1 MSKIKK
7 PKINK
12 TKEANIADDFK
23 LLSDRDHVRLRPG
36 MYIPNKDYCV
46 YELLDNGIDI
56 LINSKTSHL
65 YPKKEI
71 QAQIDKEGVV
81 TVTDSAGA
89 LPTEESDEVPGC
101 SVAELCMSRL
111 KAGTKFEEGVKS
123 SGLHGVG
130 ASCINFLS
138 DWFNVEI
145 YKDGKVHS
153 MGFEKGVIKEKLH
166 VADELQHKDFKMTLI
181 QAHPDPEIWKDKDDY
196 NIPAIN
202 NRIKQVCYLNPEL
215 TVKVDIDYNDHKIN
229 ETYNYPEGVK
239 SYVEELTANKNI
251 IHDPWFLESKNIK
264 MGTKIYKEPIYD
276 KEDPNLI
283 IGYDEVEKDVF
294 MDLSVAFVYTDS
306 YSDTIYAF
314 TNNVIN
320 TDGKSSN
327 ITGFK
332 RGIAAAIKECF
343 ESEYPKSKTQLTAE
357 DTREGIVAVV
367 SVKVPDPNYIGQ
379 GKDYLNMPT
388 VASIIYGEIKE
399 FMEDQFDKLPND
411 KDNILN
417 KVIESNK
424 IREAAHK
431 AKEAARK
438 NKTVSYGKVDGLTK
452 CISKKPHEKY
462 IWLVEGDS
470 AGGSAK
476 KARDEKVDAILP
488 IFGKILNVYDKPIDK
503 VLSSEKIMMIA
514 KALECGIGED
524 FTLDDLAYH
533 HVVVLT
539 DGDADGEHIRCL
551 YITLFYKY
559 MRPLIEE
566 GHLYIAQPPLFG
578 VKVNPRT
585 KKERI
590 IYAWNQAEVN
600 EICASLTEKY
610 EIQRFKGLGEM
621 NFEELRESTMNKD
634 TRRLI
639 KVTIDD
645 AAAAEEMLSV
655 CMCDKNIAA
664 RKQFILSNK
673 PGGDVVE

>member
-1 MSKIKK
+1 MNKIKK
-7 PKINK
+7 PTVPTVKNS
-12 TKEANIADDFK
+12 NFRLMD
-23 LLSDRDHVRLRPG
+23 DRDHVRLRSG
-36 MYIPNKDYCV
+36 MYIPNKDYCI
-46 YELLDNGIDI
+46 YELVDNGVDI
-56 LINSKTSHL
+56 LINDKKSHL
-65 YPKKEI
+65 YTKKEI
-71 QAQIDKEGVV
+71 TVNIDKQGWI

-89 LPTEESDEVPGC
+89 LPIEESEEMPGYT
-101 SVAELCMSRL
+101 VAELCMSRL

-123 SGLHGVG
+123 AGLNGVG

-138 DWFNVEI
+138 KWFRVEI
-145 YKDGKVHS
+145 YTGGKVYD
-153 MGFEKGVIKEKLH
+153 MEFEQGLVTQKLRE
-166 VADELQHKDFKMTLI
+166 ADETTHEDFTMTLI
-181 QAHPDPEIWKDKDDY
+181 QCEPDPEIWADKDDF

-202 NRIKQVCYLNPEL
+202 NRMKQICYLNPGL
-215 TVKVDIDYNDHKIN
+215 TIKVDIDYKDANIH
-229 ETYNYPEGVK
+229 EVYNYPEGVK
-239 SYVEELTANKNI
+239 SYVEELTKEKDV
-251 IHDPWFLESKNIK
+251 IHDPWFLNKTVEMNK
-264 MGTKIYKEPIYD
+264 D
-276 KEDPNLI
+276 KVCE
-283 IGYDEVEKDVF
+283 
-294 MDLSVAFVYTDS
+294 LSVAFVYTNS

-332 RGIAAAIKECF
+332 RGIAAAVKDCF
-343 ESEYPKSKTQLTAE
+343 ENEYPKSKTQLTAE

-379 GKDYLNMPT
+379 GKDYLNMPA
-388 VASIIYGEIKE
+388 VASILYGEIKE

-452 CISKKPHEKY
+452 CNSKKPHERY

-476 KARDEKVDAILP
+476 QARDENVDAILP
-488 IFGKILNVYDKPIDK
+488 VFGKIPNVYDRDINK
-503 VLSSEKIMMIA
+503 VLSSEKIMMIV

-524 FTLDDLAYH
+524 FDVSNLAYN
-533 HVVVLT
+533 HVVILT
-539 DGDADGEHIRCL
+539 DGDSDGEHIRCL

-566 GHLYIAQPPLFG
+566 GHLYIAQPPLYTIRI
-578 VKVNPRT
+578 NPRA
-585 KKERI
+585 KKEKTV
-590 IYAWNQAEVN
+590 YAWSKEELD
-600 EICASLTEKY
+600 EICASITEKY
-610 EIQRFKGLGEM
+610 EVQRNKGLGEM
-621 NFEELRESTMNKD
+621 SFEELRDSTMHKD

-639 KVTIDD
+639 KVTINDVQS
-645 AAAAEEMLSV
+645 AEDMLST
-655 CMCDKNIAA
+655 CMYDKNVAA
-664 RKQFILSNK
+664 RKKFILTNR
-673 PGGDVVE
+673 PGGELVE

>member
-12 TKEANIADDFK
+12 AKEANVADDFK
-23 LLSDRDHVRLRPG
+23 LLSDREHVRLRPG
-36 MYIPNKDYCV
+36 MYIPNKDYCI

-71 QAQIDKEGVV
+71 QVQIDKEGVV

-145 YKDGKVHS
+145 YKDGKVYS

-166 VADELQHKDFKMTLI
+166 VADELQHEDFRMTLI
-181 QAHPDPEIWKDKDDY
+181 QACPDPDIWTDKDDY

-202 NRIKQVCYLNPEL
+202 DRIKQVCYLNPEL
-215 TVKVDIDYNDHKIN
+215 TIKVDIDYNGYKIN

-239 SYVEELTANKNI
+239 SYVEELTKNKET
-251 IHDPWFLESKNIK
+251 IHDPWFLAKSIEMDNNK
-264 MGTKIYKEPIYD
+264 TC
-276 KEDPNLI
+276 
-283 IGYDEVEKDVF
+283 EV
-294 MDLSVAFVYTDS
+294 SIAFTWTQS
-306 YSDTIYAF
+306 YSDNVIAF

-320 TDGKSSN
+320 TNNKSSN
-327 ITGFK
+327 LTGFK

-379 GKDYLNMPT
+379 GKDYLNMPII
-388 VASIIYGEIKE
+388 ASILYSEVKE
-399 FMEDQFDKLPND
+399 FCEDQFDKLPND

-438 NKTVSYGKVDGLTK
+438 SKGFSNKKVEKLVR
-452 CISKKPHEKY
+452 CASKDPE
-462 IWLVEGDS
+462 ICEVFLVEGDS
-470 AGGSAK
+470 AASTAVTACDK
-476 KARDEKVDAILP
+476 NTQAILP
-488 IFGKILNVYDKPIDK
+488 VFGKIPNVEEMTLDK
-503 VLSSEKIMMIA
+503 VLSSDKLKDILYS
-514 KALECGIGED
+514 LECGIGDD
-524 FTLDDLAYH
+524 FNIDNLRYH
-533 HVVVLT
+533 KIIIMS
-539 DGDADGEHIRCL
+539 DADVDGYHIATL
-551 YITLFYKY
+551 YITLFYRY
-559 MRPLIEE
+559 FRPIIEE
-566 GHLYIAQPPLFG
+566 GYLYLSCPPLYKII
-578 VKVNPRT
+578 VDKNTTLYAIDDTELESIKRQYSN
-585 KKERI
+585 KKLNI
-590 IYAWNQAEVN
+590 TY
-600 EICASLTEKY
+600 L
-610 EIQRFKGLGEM
+610 KGLGELSA
-621 NFEELRESTMNKD
+621 EGLWESTMSPEHR
-634 TRRLI
+634 TLI
-639 KVTIDD
+639 RVTIEN
-645 AAAAEEMLSV
+645 AEEADKIVTM
-655 CMCDKNIAA
+655 CMNSKAMNAEK
-664 RKQFILSNK
+664 KQYIMSEE
-673 PGGDVVE
+673 DVKLL

>member
-12 TKEANIADDFK
+12 AKEANVADDFK

-36 MYIPNKDYCV
+36 MYIPNKDYCI

-71 QAQIDKEGVV
+71 QVQIDKEGVV

-145 YKDGKVHS
+145 YKDGKVYS

-166 VADELQHKDFKMTLI
+166 VADELQHEDFRMTLI
-181 QAHPDPEIWKDKDDY
+181 QACPDPDIWTDKDDY

-202 NRIKQVCYLNPEL
+202 DRIKQVCYLNPEL
-215 TVKVDIDYNDHKIN
+215 TIKVDIDYNGYKIN

-239 SYVEELTANKNI
+239 SYVEELTKNKET
-251 IHDPWFLESKNIK
+251 IHDPWFLAKSIEMDNNK
-264 MGTKIYKEPIYD
+264 TC
-276 KEDPNLI
+276 
-283 IGYDEVEKDVF
+283 EV
-294 MDLSVAFVYTDS
+294 SIAFTWTQS
-306 YSDTIYAF
+306 YSDNVIAF

-320 TDGKSSN
+320 TNNKSSN
-327 ITGFK
+327 LTGFK
-332 RGIAAAIKECF
+332 RGIATAIKECF

-379 GKDYLNMPT
+379 GKDYLNMPII
-388 VASIIYGEIKE
+388 ASILYSEVKE
-399 FMEDQFDKLPND
+399 FCEDQFDKLPND

-476 KARDEKVDAILP
+476 KARDEKIDAILP
-488 IFGKILNVYDKPIDK
+488 IFGKILNVYDKTIDK

-524 FTLDDLAYH
+524 FSLDDLAYH

-655 CMCDKNIAA
+655 CMCDKNVAA

-673 PGGDVVE
+673 PGGDMVE

>member
-12 TKEANIADDFK
+12 AKEANVADDFK
-23 LLSDRDHVRLRPG
+23 LLSDREHVRLRPG
-36 MYIPNKDYCV
+36 MYIPNKDYCI

-71 QAQIDKEGVV
+71 QVQIDKEGVV

-145 YKDGKVHS
+145 YKDGKVYS

-166 VADELQHKDFKMTLI
+166 VADETQHKDFRMTLI
-181 QAHPDPEIWKDKDDY
+181 QACPDPDIWTDKDDY

-202 NRIKQVCYLNPEL
+202 DRIKQVCYLNPEL
-215 TVKVDIDYNDHKIN
+215 TIKVDIDYNGYKIN

-239 SYVEELTANKNI
+239 SYVEELTKNKET
-251 IHDPWFLESKNIK
+251 IHDPWFLAKSIEMDNNK
-264 MGTKIYKEPIYD
+264 TC
-276 KEDPNLI
+276 
-283 IGYDEVEKDVF
+283 EV
-294 MDLSVAFVYTDS
+294 SIAFTWTQS
-306 YSDTIYAF
+306 YSDNVIAF

-320 TDGKSSN
+320 TNNKSSN
-327 ITGFK
+327 LTGFK

-379 GKDYLNMPT
+379 GKDYLNMPII
-388 VASIIYGEIKE
+388 ASILYSEVKE
-399 FMEDQFDKLPND
+399 FCEDQFDKLPND

-438 NKTVSYGKVDGLTK
+438 NKGFSNKKVEKLVK
-452 CISKKPHEKY
+452 CASKDPEACEVF
-462 IWLVEGDS
+462 LVEGDS
-470 AGGSAK
+470 AASTAVTACDK
-476 KARDEKVDAILP
+476 NTQAILP
-488 IFGKILNVYDKPIDK
+488 VFGKIPNVEEMTLDK
-503 VLSSEKIMMIA
+503 VLSSDKLKDILYS
-514 KALECGIGED
+514 LECGIGDD
-524 FTLDDLAYH
+524 FNIDNLRYH
-533 HVVVLT
+533 KIIIMS
-539 DGDADGEHIRCL
+539 DADVDGYHIATL
-551 YITLFYKY
+551 YITLFYRY
-559 MRPLIEE
+559 FRPIIEE
-566 GHLYIAQPPLFG
+566 GYLYLSCPPLY
-578 VKVNPRT
+578 KVIIDKNTTLYAIDDAELESIKQQYPN
-585 KKERI
+585 KKLNI
-590 IYAWNQAEVN
+590 TY
-600 EICASLTEKY
+600 L
-610 EIQRFKGLGEM
+610 KGLGELSA
-621 NFEELRESTMNKD
+621 EGLWESTMSPEHR
-634 TRRLI
+634 TLI
-639 KVTIDD
+639 RVTIEN
-645 AAAAEEMLSV
+645 AEEADKIVTM
-655 CMCDKNIAA
+655 CMNSKAMNAEK
-664 RKQFILSNK
+664 KQYIMSEE
-673 PGGDVVE
+673 DVKLL